1 MVAGIVVLSA
11 ITIVFK
17 GAGALLP
24 TIPDAIAKRL
34 GGVAPALLAAL
45 VLTELTGDAAIPRVD
60 AKVAGV
66 VVAVVLAWRKA
77 PFAVCVVAGAAT
89 AALLRAATG

>member
-1 MVAGIVVLSA
+1 MIAAIAVLAGL
-11 ITIVFK
+11 TFLMK

-24 TIPDAIAKRL
+24 EVPNRVARRL

-45 VLTELTGDAAIPRVD
+45 VLTETTGDGAVPQVD

-66 VVAVVLAWRKA
+66 ALAVLLAWRKA

-89 AALLRAATG
+89 TALLRAVA